1 MSSVQQPFLEIV
13 HYTVKDPDSFTAINE
28 RAAHAL
34 RPLTEGMGWWSHWRG
49 EDAAERAEVVAW
61 SGPATAY
68 AAAETMERHP
78 SMRFFMELLDEIK
91 FMSHYHVENVPD
103 WRALDQA
110 GVLELALVDLGDAAS
125 AEPAHRDLHAALARR
140 PGVRMNARLRRDK
153 TTGGRGDLVLW
164 KSAEAHARAGEEL
177 PGLTALQPYFSQIET
192 VHVFRTFRLANFIPA
207 DANR

>member
-1 MSSVQQPFLEIV
+1 MSNVQQPFREIV
-13 HYTVKDPDSFTAINE
+13 HYTVKDPASFTAINE

-61 SGPATAY
+61 SSPATAY

-78 SMRFFMELLDEIK
+78 SMRFFMEALDEIK

-125 AEPAHRDLHAALARR
+125 AEPAHRDLHAALTRR
-140 PGVRMNARLRRDK
+140 PGVRMTWRHLCFLHWRVPPAALRGLLPRGLELDTFDGERIDATPVIAAAMMEALDARSASARELR
-153 TTGGRGDLVLW
+153 
-164 KSAEAHARAGEEL
+164 
-177 PGLTALQPYFSQIET
+177 
-192 VHVFRTFRLANFIPA
+192 
-207 DANR
+207 